1 LLDTVLRMVARSLS
15 TRGLSV
21 TVVSNNRET
30 LHALE
35 VYLRG
40 AGIAASG
47 TRALEQVAEI
57 TPPSSTAVI
66 VFPDE
71 YAHAVVDKA
80 LSALRRD
87 RSRLLVVVVTHE
99 PHRFER
105 PAGRAGASGTL
116 VIPKPAWAW
125 TILDAVRARLG
136 SSRLPE

>member
-1 LLDTVLRMVARSLS
+1 MPTRSSS
-15 TRGLSV
+15 TKGLSV

-35 VYLRG
+35 EYLRG
-40 AGIAASG
+40 AGVAANG
-47 TRALEQVAEI
+47 TQALHHLLDL

-71 YAHAVVDKA
+71 FAQAIVEKA
-80 LSALRRD
+80 LADLQRD
-87 RSRLLVVVVTHE
+87 RPKVLIVIVTNE

-105 PAGRAGASGTL
+105 LANRHGVPQSL

-125 TILDAVRARLG
+125 TIVDAVRARLR
-136 SSRLPE
+136 SSTLPG